1 MLTPPSLQVESIPE
15 LGLVVVGNQAGD
27 VALLTAIYEPKDD
40 RYRYELDAILPTEAQ
55 RGKKQKPEIYPLMG
69 ISVGPVQ
76 GQLGTSYS
84 PSQEAHH
91 PDTSNPP
98 RSERR
103 YRLLLTYMDLTIL
116 SYELSRN
123 DTTTEVLVI

>member
-1 MLTPPSLQVESIPE
+1 MLTPASLQVESIPE

-27 VALLTAIYEPKDD
+27 VALLTANYEPEDD
-40 RYRYELDAILPTEAQ
+40 RYSYELDAILPTEAQ
-55 RGKKQKPEIYPLMG
+55 RSKKQKPEIYPLMG
-69 ISVGPVQ
+69 IAVGPVQ

-84 PSQEAHH
+84 PSPEAHEL
-91 PDTSNPP
+91 DTSSLP

-103 YRLLLTYMDLTIL
+103 YRLLLTYIDLTIL
-116 SYELSRN
+116 SYELSQI